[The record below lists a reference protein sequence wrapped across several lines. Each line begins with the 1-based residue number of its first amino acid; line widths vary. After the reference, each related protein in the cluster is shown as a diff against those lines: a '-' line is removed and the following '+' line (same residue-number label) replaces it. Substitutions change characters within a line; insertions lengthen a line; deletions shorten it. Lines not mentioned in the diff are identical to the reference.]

1 MSLPNNPNEEEKIDI
16 DITKEDWE
24 ESNVPIYY
32 SPSKKQWYCLNCRIL
47 INTAAESGNHAKE
60 VHKLASISGQKE
72 SGTGERTFA
81 EIAKSRKDLG
91 PEELRRIFEKQG
103 SKEAMVDP
111 ADLALQI
118 NAEEEAHHIHSLIKN
133 PYINFYYAKARDQRM
148 IYPDWTMAD
157 CLREGFLL
165 FMNKLGIYVN
175 FGQDMEALKQDPT
188 FQGISIKI
196 AEAWKQHDIEM
207 SLESAKTVEVIPGD

>member
-1 MSLPNNPNEEEKIDI
+1 MSLPNNPNEEEKTDI

-24 ESNVPIYY
+24 PSNVPIYY

-47 INTAAESGNHAKE
+47 INTAAESGNHAKD
-60 VHKLASISGQKE
+60 VHKLASISGQK
-72 SGTGERTFA
+72 GPGAGERTL
-81 EIAKSRKDLG
+81 EGRKDLS
-91 PEELRRIFEKQG
+91 PEELRMIFEKQG
-103 SKEAMVDP
+103 SKDAIVDP

-188 FQGISIKI
+188 FQGIAIKI

-207 SLESAKTVEVIPGD
+207 NLESTKTVEVIPGD

>member
-60 VHKLASISGQKE
+60 VHKLASISGQKGP
-72 SGTGERTFA
+72 GTGERTL
-81 EIAKSRKDLG
+81 EGRKDLS
-91 PEELRRIFEKQG
+91 PEELKMIFEKQG
-103 SKEAMVDP
+103 SKDAIVDP

-188 FQGISIKI
+188 FQGIAIKI

-207 SLESAKTVEVIPGD
+207 NLESTKPVEAITGD